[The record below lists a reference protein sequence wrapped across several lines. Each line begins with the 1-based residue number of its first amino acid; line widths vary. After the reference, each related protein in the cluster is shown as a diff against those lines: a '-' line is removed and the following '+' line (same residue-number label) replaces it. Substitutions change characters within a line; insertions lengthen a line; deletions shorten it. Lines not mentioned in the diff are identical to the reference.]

1 MNSPTDSAAFSDT
14 LANDTASRG
23 KRSSGKK
30 FWASD
35 TTEVTDVAAPTFKLR
50 EPIAPASPAA
60 PATPAAPSRTRSGR
74 GEMLELE
81 IGDDDGES
89 LRLLYSQL
97 QLIWFNSGER
107 TVLALIDAG
116 ARAQQASVAARL
128 AKTSAAAGE
137 RTLLIDADLRAPRL
151 HTLFDVENTLGL
163 SSVLA
168 RDASLDD
175 ALVPTRFDAL
185 TILPAGPACA
195 RPEGLLSKAR
205 IAQMLSELAGKFD
218 VVLIDTPGTRAH
230 ADAQII
236 ASAAG
241 GALVTVQRH
250 RTRARALAQL
260 ATDLRSVEAAIV
272 GATFVEP

>member
-1 MNSPTDSAAFSDT
+1 MNSPTDSASFSDT
-14 LANDTASRG
+14 LANDTVSRR
-23 KRSSGKK
+23 KRSRVKQFLASGT
-30 FWASD
+30 AD
-35 TTEVTDVAAPTFKLR
+35 VTDVAPTFKLR
-50 EPIAPASPAA
+50 EPIAPAA
-60 PATPAAPSRTRSGR
+60 PAGMRPSR
-74 GEMLELE
+74 GETLELE
-81 IGDDDGES
+81 IGHDDAES
-89 LRLLYSQL
+89 MRLLYSQL

-128 AKTSAAAGE
+128 AKTSAAAGQ

-151 HTLFDVENTLGL
+151 HTLFDVENTRGL

-175 ALVPTRFDAL
+175 ALVSTRFDAL

-195 RPEGLLSKAR
+195 RPEALLSKAR
-205 IAQMLSELAGKFD
+205 IAQVLSELAGKFD

-236 ASAAG
+236 ASAVG
-241 GALVTVQRH
+241 GALVTVRRH
-250 RTRARALAQL
+250 RTRARVLEQL
-260 ATDLRSVEAAIV
+260 ATDLRGVEAAIV